1 VPVRDK
7 VAAMVDDEDN
17 AKERP
22 SRSARKR
29 ESEALQELGE
39 QLVDLH
45 DSILA
50 QIDLPETLRDAILA
64 ARAMT
69 SHGAL
74 LRQRQ
79 YIGRL
84 MRTID
89 AGPIRAVLDRE
100 QLRHR
105 ASGARFHRV
114 EEWRQRLLLE
124 GVPAIAALA
133 AIAPNV
139 ESAELSRLIDAA
151 KRAHDDPTR
160 RAAARALFRYLD
172 RHFPA

>member
-1 VPVRDK
+1 
-7 VAAMVDDEDN
+7 MVDDEN
-17 AKERP
+17 SVGERP

-29 ESEALQELGE
+29 ESEGLQELGE

-50 QIDLPETLRDAILA
+50 QLDLPETLRDAILA
-64 ARAMT
+64 AREIT

-89 AGPIRAVLDRE
+89 AGPIRAVLDRQ

-105 ASGARFHRV
+105 AAGARFHRV
-114 EEWRQRLLLE
+114 EEWRGRLLLE
-124 GVPAIAALA
+124 GAAAVPALT
-133 AIAPNV
+133 AIAPNI
-139 ESAELSRLIDAA
+139 EPAELGRLIDAA

-172 RHFPA
+172 GHFPA

>member
-1 VPVRDK
+1 
-7 VAAMVDDEDN
+7 MVDDENSAD
-17 AKERP
+17 ERP

-39 QLVDLH
+39 QLVGLH
-45 DSILA
+45 DSIFA
-50 QIDLPETLRDAILA
+50 QLDLPETLRDAILA
-64 ARAMT
+64 AREIK

-105 ASGARFHRV
+105 ASGARFHRI
-114 EEWRQRLLLE
+114 EEWRERLLLE
-124 GVPAIAALA
+124 GAAAVPALM
-133 AIAPNV
+133 AIAPNI
-139 ESAELSRLIDAA
+139 EQADLGRLIDAA
-151 KRAHDDPTR
+151 KRAPDDPAR
-160 RAAARALFRYLD
+160 RAASRALFRYLD
-172 RHFPA
+172 GHFPA

>member
-1 VPVRDK
+1 
-7 VAAMVDDEDN
+7 MVDDENSAD
-17 AKERP
+17 ERP

-39 QLVDLH
+39 QLVGLH
-45 DSILA
+45 DNIFA
-50 QIDLPETLRDAILA
+50 QLDLPETLRDAILA
-64 ARAMT
+64 AREIK

-114 EEWRQRLLLE
+114 EEWRERLLLE
-124 GVPAIAALA
+124 GAAAVPALM
-133 AIAPNV
+133 AIAPNI
-139 ESAELSRLIDAA
+139 EQADLGRLIDAA
-151 KRAHDDPTR
+151 KRAPDDPTR
-160 RAAARALFRYLD
+160 RAASRALFRYLD
-172 RHFPA
+172 GHFPA

>member
-1 VPVRDK
+1 MKFKSPNPRTSTDPGT
-7 VAAMVDDEDN
+7 D
-17 AKERP
+17 P

-29 ESEALQELGE
+29 ESQALQELGE
-39 QLVDLH
+39 QLIDLQE
-45 DSILA
+45 SIFSQL
-50 QIDLPETLRDAILA
+50 DLPETLRDAILA
-64 ARAMT
+64 AREIT

-89 AGPIRAVLDRE
+89 AEPIRAVLDQ
-100 QLRHR
+100 QLLRQR

-114 EEWRQRLLLE
+114 EEWRERLVRE
-124 GVPAIAALA
+124 GTSAIPALA

-139 ESAELSRLIDAA
+139 EDVELGRLIDGV

-160 RAAARALFRYLD
+160 RAASRALFRYLD
-172 RHFPA
+172 RHFPP

>member
-1 VPVRDK
+1 
-7 VAAMVDDEDN
+7 MVDDEN
-17 AKERP
+17 SAGERP
-22 SRSARKR
+22 SHSARKR
-29 ESEALQELGE
+29 ESEALQDLGE
-39 QLVDLH
+39 QLIDLH
-45 DSILA
+45 DSIFA
-50 QIDLPETLRDAILA
+50 QLDLPETLRDAILA
-64 ARAMT
+64 ARAIT

-114 EEWRQRLLLE
+114 EEWRDRLLLE
-124 GVPAIAALA
+124 GAVAIAALA

-139 ESAELSRLIDAA
+139 ERAELSRLIDAA
-151 KRAHDDPTR
+151 KRAHGDPAR
-160 RAAARALFRYLD
+160 RAATRALFRYLD
-172 RHFPA
+172 SHFPA